1 MITCAHGGKAQLT
14 NTGGGGEYVWVELKG
29 NCCVRPWDPKIQQ
42 QGSKSS
48 RNTQWE
54 NVGIWKRLT
63 GTLDLIGEF
72 SFLWKDKWKTL
83 HLVSISS
90 AIHMQSQRNNW
101 GLKYLISE
109 LFYRKT
115 VSVSVSRKTVLR
127 KNICDIEE
135 ISFCFNGET
144 HSKVSIWSSL
154 NLVAFSEKLLRSQRF
169 LMVRHMQKSQFDLC
183 LISLQSQRKKL
194 DIIGVTLVF
203 FKREYTSKS
212 LHLIKDICKNLNLI
226 SLLSRRNNRDIK
238 EISVKIMGRHA
249 KVSIWSPFNL
259 IAF

>member
-72 SFLWKDKWKTL
+72 SFWKDIWKSL

-90 AIHMQSQRNNW
+90 HCHFMSGFLLEDICKGLHLITMQSQRNNW

-127 KNICDIEE
+127 K
-135 ISFCFNGET
+135 T
-144 HSKVSIWSSL
+144 HLWY
-154 NLVAFSEKLLRSQRF
+154 RR
-169 LMVRHMQKSQFDLC
+169 
-183 LISLQSQRKKL
+183 
-194 DIIGVTLVF
+194 
-203 FKREYTSKS
+203 
-212 LHLIKDICKNLNLI
+212 NLI
-226 SLLSRRNNRDIK
+226 L
-238 EISVKIMGRHA
+238 
-249 KVSIWSPFNL
+249 F
-259 IAF
+259 